1 MTLPNFLIIG
11 AQKSGTSSLY
21 RHLRSH
27 PEIFMS
33 RSKEPKY
40 FALDGDEFSFNAPY
54 TLPDTVD
61 RFADFDRYQE
71 LFHGADGA
79 LAIGEASTWYLHSP
93 IAPVR
98 IHAHVPEM
106 KLVAI
111 LRNPVERAFSNFL
124 HNRNYLKIEP
134 LDDFGAAVAAEEKR
148 REEAWGHPWYYK
160 EKGRYYKH
168 LRRYYDL
175 FDADQIRVYLL
186 DDLKHDPVELLH
198 DLYRFF
204 GVDDTFMPDFSQRYN
219 VSAQNTRSESVH
231 TFLDKPHPLKSIL
244 KPFVP
249 TWLRR
254 RLKATVH
261 ERNRVKPQIEQSVYN
276 QVQAE
281 LQEDILRL
289 QGLINRDLS
298 PWLQSLS

>member
-21 RHLRSH
+21 RHLRAH
-27 PEIFMS
+27 PEVFMG

-40 FALDGDEFSFNAPY
+40 FALESEDFGFRAPY

-61 RFADFDRYQE
+61 RFANLEQYQA
-71 LFHGADGA
+71 LFEEANGAS
-79 LAIGEASTWYLHSP
+79 AIGEASTWYLHSP
-93 IAPVR
+93 IAPAR
-98 IHAHVPEM
+98 IHRHVPDM

-111 LRNPVERAFSNFL
+111 LRNPVKRAYSNFL

-134 LDDFGAAVAAEEKR
+134 LEEFGAAVAAEEER
-148 REEAWGHPWYYK
+148 REREWGHPWYYK
-160 EKGRYYKH
+160 DKGRYYKH

-175 FDADQIRVYLL
+175 FAAEQIRVYLL
-186 DDLKHDPVELLH
+186 EDLKRDPIELLH
-198 DLYRFF
+198 DLYRFLN
-204 GVDDTFMPDFSQRYN
+204 VDDTFTPDFSQRYN

-231 TFLDKPHPLKSIL
+231 TFLDKPHPIKTIL

-249 TWLRR
+249 KWLRR

-261 ERNRVKPQIEQSVYN
+261 ERNRVKPQIEPGVYMEI
-276 QVQAE
+276 QTE
-281 LQEDILRL
+281 LRDDILHLQELL
-289 QGLINRDLS
+289 ERDLS
-298 PWLQSLS
+298 AWLQPPS